1 MADTKLTKE
10 LVKNVCSFLKMRMSI
25 DNACRRAGIT
35 RATHFNWIK
44 RKRFFFDKIIIL
56 KNGKET
62 EKKVKVFYEDEIE
75 KAKAYVTDLCKS
87 VIFNEIA
94 IKKNAN
100 LAFRV
105 LERLDPEFREKLDI
119 TDGEEITLDENE
131 LSDE

>member
-10 LVKNVCSFLKMRMSI
+10 VVKNVCSFLKMRMSI

-94 IKKNAN
+94 IKKNAS

>member
-44 RKRFFFDKIIIL
+44 TKRFFFDKIIIL

-94 IKKNAN
+94 IKKNAS